1 MTIDI
6 YGIEWYRLGNTQQ
19 QIVVFMLHRAQTAK
33 DLSVGGIAPLNV
45 ETYVKVRIN
54 QANSGP
60 AFEKIQ
66 LHLTH
71 IQTKNCFFF
80 FRS

>member
-45 ETYVKVRIN
+45 ETYVKVRKN
-54 QANSGP
+54 QAKSGP
-60 AFEKIQ
+60 AFEKFQ
-66 LHLTH
+66 LHPNTH
-71 IQTKNCFFF
+71 SNK
-80 FRS
+80 